1 MLARERQ
8 NFAVDVF
15 AFLSIAVLPAK
26 VKLGIIK

>member
-8 NFAVDVF
+8 NFEAVVF

-26 VKLGIIK
+26 VKLDMIK